1 MRVGNHAVR
10 PDNVGWVVVTVKTK
24 GDKTK
29 DEDERGKEYDAD
41 PAYYSRFDQAL
52 RTLLD
57 RCVKDEITPT
67 TSLSEA
73 VATVAH
79 LYATIGD
86 SKP

>member
-10 PDNVGWVVVTVKTK
+10 PDNVGWVVVTVKIK
-24 GDKTK
+24 GEDSK
-29 DEDERGKEYDAD
+29 DAGEEYDSD
-41 PAYYSRFDQAL
+41 PAYYARFDQAL